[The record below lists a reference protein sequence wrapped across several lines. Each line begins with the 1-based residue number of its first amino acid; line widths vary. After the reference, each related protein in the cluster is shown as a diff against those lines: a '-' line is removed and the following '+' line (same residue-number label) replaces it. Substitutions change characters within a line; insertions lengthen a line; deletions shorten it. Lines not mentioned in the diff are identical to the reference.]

1 MGIVNPLLRLHSKKR
16 QSLRNL
22 LSGGILEHSRAASP
36 LPLIADSPTNVRQNF
51 EKGHLCTRFCS
62 PTFLTQHLKSL

>member
-22 LSGGILEHSRAASP
+22 WSGGMKEHSRAASP
-36 LPLIADSPTNVRQNF
+36 LPLIADSPTNLRQNLRKVICAQDSAVLLF
-51 EKGHLCTRFCS
+51 
-62 PTFLTQHLKSL
+62 